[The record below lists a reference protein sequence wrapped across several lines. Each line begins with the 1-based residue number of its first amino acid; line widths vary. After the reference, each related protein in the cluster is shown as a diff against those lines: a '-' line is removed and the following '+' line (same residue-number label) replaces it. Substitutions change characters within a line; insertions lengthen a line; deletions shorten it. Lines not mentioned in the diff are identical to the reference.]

1 MAKSSK
7 KQIDQD
13 EKKVI
18 EQLQRNSNES
28 IDKIAKQC
36 GFSRQKV
43 WRIIKRLES
52 NKTIWGYTAVPDK
65 EKQGVRHYF
74 LLIKRS
80 NEPLGNAV
88 EDLINAFKKSSAK
101 SIGIYIRTAC
111 VLHGQYRRHHLLHGQ
126 RHLRRQEVHRVH
138 QQALLRPRP
147 RDTPAGGHLLHQDLR
162 DAQPQ
167 ARRTQRLLRL
177 GLNHYR
183 PPLPL
188 FSFSTHL
195 V

>member
-28 IDKIAKQC
+28 IDKIAKTC

-43 WRIIKRLES
+43 WRIIKRLEN

-65 EKQGVRHYF
+65 EKQGVHHYI

-80 NEPLGNAV
+80 SEPASDIIGDV
-88 EDLINAFKKSSAK
+88 IDAFKKYAGK
-101 SIGIYIRTAC
+101 NLGVFVQTAC
-111 VLHGQYRRHHLLHGQ
+111 LLHGEYDGILCFTAKDISFAK
-126 RHLRRQEVHRVH
+126 RFVELINKKYS
-138 QQALLRPRP
+138 AYLNSTTLLEDIFSVKLSGMMNPKL
-147 RDTPAGGHLLHQDLR
+147 DDLKEYFK
-162 DAQPQ
+162 A
-167 ARRTQRLLRL
+167 T
-177 GLNHYR
+177 
-183 PPLPL
+183 
-188 FSFSTHL
+188 
-195 V
+195 

>member
-88 EDLINAFKKSSAK
+88 EDVINAFKKGSAK
-101 SIGIYIRTAC
+101 TIGIYVRTAC
-111 VLHGQYRRHHLLHGQ
+111 VLHGQYDGIICFTAKDISGAKKFIEFINKRYSALVRETLLLEDIFSIKICGM
-126 RHLRRQEVHRVH
+126 
-138 QQALLRPRP
+138 
-147 RDTPAGGHLLHQDLR
+147 
-162 DAQPQ
+162 
-167 ARRTQRLLRL
+167 
-177 GLNHYR
+177 LNPKLDELKDFYA
-183 PPLPL
+183 
-188 FSFSTHL
+188 S

>member
-28 IDKIAKQC
+28 IDKIAKTC

-43 WRIIKRLES
+43 WRIIKRLEN

-65 EKQGVRHYF
+65 EKQGVHHYI

-80 NEPLGNAV
+80 NEPAV
-88 EDLINAFKKSSAK
+88 DIIGDVIDAFKKYVGK
-101 SIGIYIRTAC
+101 NLGVFVQTAC
-111 VLHGQYRRHHLLHGQ
+111 LLHG
-126 RHLRRQEVHRVH
+126 EYDG
-138 QQALLRPRP
+138 LLCFTAKDIGVAKRFVELINKKYSAYLNN
-147 RDTPAGGHLLHQDLR
+147 TILLEDIFSVKLCGMMNPKVDDLKEFFK
-162 DAQPQ
+162 
-167 ARRTQRLLRL
+167 T
-177 GLNHYR
+177 
-183 PPLPL
+183 
-188 FSFSTHL
+188 T
-195 V
+195 

>member
-65 EKQGVRHYF
+65 EKQGVRHYI

-80 NEPLGNAV
+80 NEPIDKAV
-88 EDLINAFKKSSAK
+88 DELISSFKKGAAK
-101 SIGIYIRTAC
+101 TLGIYVRTAC
-111 VLHGQYRRHHLLHGQ
+111 VLHGEYDGIIFFTAKDISVAKKFIEFINKRYTSTVRETVLLEDIFSIKICGM
-126 RHLRRQEVHRVH
+126 
-138 QQALLRPRP
+138 
-147 RDTPAGGHLLHQDLR
+147 
-162 DAQPQ
+162 
-167 ARRTQRLLRL
+167 
-177 GLNHYR
+177 LNPKLDELKDFYAA
-183 PPLPL
+183 
-188 FSFSTHL
+188 